1 MVLQQPVETFMLP
14 KLFSHHLLPAHIKV
28 NRHHK
33 QVAKETKRWLFKGVK
48 LTEGKKYSMTI
59 DGLKHG
65 LFGARTYPY
74 AGLPQLQV
82 CTDFLVYMF
91 YLDDIS
97 DDMDNRETGSVEDVV
112 INSLY
117 HPDTY
122 GPGRVGKMTRE
133 CVLIIARSSFDSNVR
148 SIYKRIIITASQ
160 GTQRRFIG
168 AMEFSFHCLTKQAHE
183 RVAGIIPDLE
193 SYIALRRG
201 ISGCLPCFALI
212 ECDYRP
218 FHV

>member
-1 MVLQQPVETFMLP
+1 MLP
-14 KLFSHHLLPAHIKV
+14 ELFSHHLLPAHTRV

-48 LTEGKKYSMTI
+48 LGEEKRYSMTI

-74 AGLPQLQV
+74 AALPQLRV
-82 CTDFLVYMF
+82 CTDVLVYMF

-97 DDMDNRETGSVEDVV
+97 DDMDNREIGAVADVV
-112 INSLY
+112 INSLH
-117 HPDTY
+117 HPHSDR
-122 GPGRVGKMTRE
+122 PERVGKMTRE
-133 CVLIIARSSFDSNVR
+133 CVPIIARSSFDPNVS
-148 SIYKRIIITASQ
+148 SIYKRIILTASQ
-160 GTQRRFIG
+160 GAQRRFIG
-168 AMEFSFHCLTKQAHE
+168 AMEFTFQCLKTQAHQRMA
-183 RVAGIIPDLE
+183 RVIPDLE

-212 ECDYRP
+212 ECDCRP